1 MIQYGNPNTYIEAS
15 SDINSVII
23 FSSLYTR
30 KDTYTSVIKNNNNVI
45 VMNIKDMPYANCFY
59 SKDNKQWNKIPFL
72 LPHRPLK
79 ERINK
84 TNVEPKQDN
93 YNPNN
98 PNTNIVSAHVRIIG
112 KYIFFV
118 LNVPVCAFVR
128 TFISVTYLVSR
139 YKRNL
144 NFHFMIESFLVRKRY
159 LSTSKTQKYYQKRN
173 TAFLCTKRERRS
185 WTLGDNRHTW
195 QAILYTSIQV

>member
-1 MIQYGNPNTYIEAS
+1 MNT
-15 SDINSVII
+15 
-23 FSSLYTR
+23 
-30 KDTYTSVIKNNNNVI
+30 KH
-45 VMNIKDMPYANCFY
+45 MPYANCFY

-98 PNTNIVSAHVRIIG
+98 PKTNIVSAHVRIIE
-112 KYIFFV
+112 KIFLFI
-118 LNVPVCAFVR
+118 LNVLVWTFVH
-128 TFISVTYLVSR
+128 TFINVTYLVSC

-144 NFHFMIESFLVRKRY
+144 NFHFVIESFFVRKRY
-159 LSTSKTQKYYQKRN
+159 LSTSKTQKYQKKHC
-173 TAFLCTKRERRS
+173 LLMLQRERRS

-195 QAILYTSIQV
+195 QGILYTSIQV

>member
-1 MIQYGNPNTYIEAS
+1 
-15 SDINSVII
+15 
-23 FSSLYTR
+23 
-30 KDTYTSVIKNNNNVI
+30 
-45 VMNIKDMPYANCFY
+45 MNIKDMPYANCFY

-118 LNVPVCAFVR
+118 LNVPVCIYAHLHQC
-128 TFISVTYLVSR
+128 YVSCLTLQKKPQLPLHDWIIPCTKKILEHIKNAKILPKKKHCLLMHQER
-139 YKRNL
+139 KKKL
-144 NFHFMIESFLVRKRY
+144 NF
-159 LSTSKTQKYYQKRN
+159 
-173 TAFLCTKRERRS
+173 RR
-185 WTLGDNRHTW
+185 
-195 QAILYTSIQV
+195 